1 MRATSGEMS
10 ATGTRRVQNDRM
22 SLRVRPIV
30 RPVALIAAAALVL
43 AGCGSSGGSAEP
55 KTTPLPKASEQTA
68 VPVPSGVTL
77 TEYGTGLKFGQPA
90 TVAYAPNDKR
100 RTVLELTV
108 NSVVKGSIA
117 DFGNYTL
124 EDRTKQS
131 TPYYVQVTVRNVGDG
146 DVGQTPIPLYLVDN
160 RNILIAA
167 STPGGSFPKC
177 PATPLPVTFAPQ
189 AHLTGCLLYLVPDH
203 GTMTGVSFRD
213 VQKYAPIVWTG
224 TVTVPTVAP
233 KPKKKPAKKA
243 S

>member
-1 MRATSGEMS
+1 MRAGSEEMNGSG
-10 ATGTRRVQNDRM
+10 AAPVQNVRM
-22 SLRVRPIV
+22 NLRVRPSV
-30 RPVALIAAAALVL
+30 RGAALVAAAALVL

-55 KTTPLPKASEQTA
+55 TTSPLPKASEQTA

-77 TEYGTGLKFGQPA
+77 TEYGTALKFGQPA

-108 NSVVKGSIA
+108 DSVVKGSIA
-117 DFGNYTL
+117 DFASYTL

-131 TPYYVQVTVRNVGDG
+131 TPYYVHVTVRNVGDG

-167 STPGGSFPKC
+167 STPGGVFPKC

-189 AHLTGCLLYLVPDH
+189 AHLTGCLLYLAPDH

-213 VQKYAPIVWTG
+213 VQKFAPIVWTG
-224 TVTVPTVAP
+224 TVTVPKAAV
-233 KPKKKPAKKA
+233 KPKKNAKKA